1 MTGIE
6 ELKRR
11 LDRLEKQQDGNSV
24 LLITLDA
31 EGRIFHGGEEISAE
45 EYQERGS
52 RASTIIIDNIQLLRG
67 DQNDK

>member
-52 RASTIIIDNIQLLRG
+52 RASTIIIDNIQLLQR
-67 DQNDK
+67 DRNDK